1 MTTLYLDNQELF
13 KLTNLESLVNLK
25 WASFNNNY
33 LKKIEVSIMFQTKS
47 FIIISINRLHF
58 K

>member
-1 MTTLYLDNQELF
+1 MTTLYLDNQELS

-33 LKKIEVSIMFQTKS
+33 LKKIEVSITFQIKK
-47 FIIISINRLHF
+47 FIIISI

>member
-33 LKKIEVSIMFQTKS
+33 LKKIEVS
-47 FIIISINRLHF
+47 
-58 K
+58 